1 MRNAKPVTILL
12 VEDDDVDVKALRW
25 AFESLKVA
33 NPMHVA
39 CDGVEALE
47 ILPSLPRPYVRIIG
61 RS

>member
-1 MRNAKPVTILL
+1 MRNGKPVTILL

-47 ILPSLPRPYVRIIG
+47 IPSLPRPYVRIIG